1 MSAAM
6 LVKVWIAVF
15 WIALGKICL
24 AQEVK
29 YPSYETVVAR
39 FFKSYH
45 FAGEDGQ
52 VLRFEK
58 KPLGWFIRKMG
69 ADQRLQ
75 APQLFWDKDSL
86 VYRPLD
92 FPVQRPDAVIAV
104 AQMSPYL
111 HNEFEK
117 RCFRLFPFYGYEGW
131 DSDFIDAYRRKTKLG
146 DTLLQA
152 LGRAYSLH
160 SSNMLNNN
168 SGLADPKY
176 SFSLPSGKNSL
187 TAEQL
192 RTYRKYR
199 HQAIDCYK
207 RLYRLNPHY
216 ETLIGNAYTHMS
228 NEHMVGFLELR
239 IYQNEKEAFE
249 ELERGLYSDFMI
261 STAKNFLNSCDSNA
275 ILFTGGDT
283 DTYPLLYVQ
292 AQYGHRTDVS
302 VVNLS
307 LLNTDRYINSF
318 REKIG
323 RSEPLPLSFSRM
335 QTASENLYFI
345 HLQDHEGSAS
355 VSSLIEFV
363 SNEYNA
369 VNGFYSFPSNRLKLY
384 RGSDTLSWT
393 LDKPYLT
400 KGELMLLDIINNN
413 RWERPICFSASMGRN
428 NYLCLHKYL
437 HHRGLVYQLVPS
449 DVGHVPQVYGS
460 VYVNT
465 NTLYELLLNG
475 YDWKGILSRKGYEKT
490 FVAAYR
496 QSFIMLSQQLI
507 LEKKYIEAKRVMDFC
522 IALFP
527 SDQIPLD
534 YTTVYFIENHYK
546 IDEIAQA
553 NQIAKAFLYD
563 INHQLG
569 DFKSP
574 DAAYVEAVKDYLRDF
589 FSRYHQEEMLNLI
602 DEPY

>member
-1 MSAAM
+1 M
-6 LVKVWIAVF
+6 LVRVRIAVF
-15 WIALGKICL
+15 WIVISRICL

-29 YPSYETVVAR
+29 YPSYETVVAH

-45 FAGEDGQ
+45 FVGDHDE

-58 KPLGWFIRKMG
+58 KPSGWFIRRMG
-69 ADQRLQ
+69 RDQLYV
-75 APQLFWDKDSL
+75 PQLFWDKDLLS
-86 VYRPLD
+86 YRSLD
-92 FPVQRPDAVIAV
+92 FPLQQQGMATVSVQMA
-104 AQMSPYL
+104 PYL

-117 RCFRLFPFYGYEGW
+117 RCFKLFPYYGYEGW
-131 DSDFIDAYRRKTKLG
+131 DSDFIDAYKNKTKIG

-152 LGRAYSLH
+152 LARAYSLH

-176 SFSLPSGKNSL
+176 MFDLPAGKNSL
-187 TAEQL
+187 TEEQL

-199 HQAIDCYK
+199 RQAIDCYK

-239 IYQNEKEAFE
+239 IYQNEKEAYK
-249 ELERGLYSDFMI
+249 ELEKGLYSEFMI

-275 ILFTGGDT
+275 ILFTGGDI

-292 AQYGHRTDVS
+292 AQYGYRTDVS

-323 RSEPLPLSFSRM
+323 KSEPLPLSFSRM
-335 QTASENLYFI
+335 QAASENLYFVR
-345 HLQDHEGSAS
+345 LQDHDGAVS
-355 VSSLIEFV
+355 VSSLIEYV
-363 SNEYNA
+363 SAEHNA
-369 VNGFYSFPSNRLKLY
+369 VNGFFSFPNNKLEFY
-384 RGSDTLSWT
+384 DRGDTLRWI

-413 RWERPICFSASMGRN
+413 NWERPICFSASMGRH

-437 HHRGLVYQLVPS
+437 QHRGLVYQLLPGKS
-449 DVGHVPQVYGS
+449 DHFSHVYGS
-460 VYVNT
+460 VQVHAD
-465 NTLYELLLNG
+465 TLHKLLLSK
-475 YDWKGILSRKGYEKT
+475 YDWKGILARKGYEKT

-507 LEKKYIEAKRVMDFC
+507 LEKRYLEAKRVMDFC
-522 IALFP
+522 ITLFP
-527 SDQIPLD
+527 GDQIPLD
-534 YTTVYFIENHYK
+534 YTTLYFIENHYK

-563 INHQLG
+563 INHKLG
-569 DFKSP
+569 DFKSS